1 MATVNVALN
10 VQVVGGPQVP
20 ISTTKV
26 VEAYDKIEVSID
38 PGAVNKVVEIQPG
51 TASRISLLL
60 VKSSLYSQDD
70 AAKKLTYLVNDRTT
84 DSAAIELDEPHLFL
98 GKGAVSVF
106 GIAPIALKFSSTYV
120 AGPANKAIV
129 EILVGRDAT
138 P

>member
-51 TASRISLLL
+51 TANRISLLL
-60 VKSSLYSQDD
+60 IIISL
-70 AAKKLTYLVNDRTT
+70 
-84 DSAAIELDEPHLFL
+84 
-98 GKGAVSVF
+98 
-106 GIAPIALKFSSTYV
+106 
-120 AGPANKAIV
+120 
-129 EILVGRDAT
+129 
-138 P
+138 